1 MPKSRE
7 KGHGV
12 KGSGPPLR
20 EIAISAGM
28 GSAVVLALLTVFA
41 LVMSAQDIPGGL
53 TAPMVT
59 ITLVVGTLAAGYRC
73 GRQLRQNGIVNGA
86 LTGGMMY
93 LVLLAISLT
102 VPRNEVGLL
111 ALYRKMMA
119 DQEYM
124 SFYTLWIITE
134 KEDKHL
140 VGYLYFL
147 GRPSDTEAVELNGFI
162 KPAYRRKG
170 YMTEALNTL
179 RGWAFANK
187 SVTIML
193 AHPQRDDEIFHGLLR
208 KSGFGHWVEHEH
220 EKSPAVEVWCSEK
233 KTRAMVKV
241 GLLLGLGLGVVAGSA
256 FGISRWITALAGGIL
271 GVAVCTVFDV
281 RESRRRY
288 ALLKA
293 EQQKP

>member
-102 VPRNEVGLL
+102 VPGSEVGLL
-111 ALYRKMMA
+111 ALYR
-119 DQEYM
+119 
-124 SFYTLWIITE
+124 
-134 KEDKHL
+134 
-140 VGYLYFL
+140 
-147 GRPSDTEAVELNGFI
+147 
-162 KPAYRRKG
+162 
-170 YMTEALNTL
+170 
-179 RGWAFANK
+179 
-187 SVTIML
+187 
-193 AHPQRDDEIFHGLLR
+193 
-208 KSGFGHWVEHEH
+208 
-220 EKSPAVEVWCSEK
+220 
-233 KTRAMVKV
+233 
-241 GLLLGLGLGVVAGSA
+241 
-256 FGISRWITALAGGIL
+256 
-271 GVAVCTVFDV
+271 
-281 RESRRRY
+281 
-288 ALLKA
+288 
-293 EQQKP
+293 

>member
-53 TAPMVT
+53 TASMVT
-59 ITLVVGTLAAGYRC
+59 TTLVVGTLAAGYRC

-111 ALYRKMMA
+111 AQYKCLLMLGGGAIGCILAVNHRSKVKM
-119 DQEYM
+119 
-124 SFYTLWIITE
+124 SHP
-134 KEDKHL
+134 K
-140 VGYLYFL
+140 
-147 GRPSDTEAVELNGFI
+147 
-162 KPAYRRKG
+162 RR
-170 YMTEALNTL
+170 
-179 RGWAFANK
+179 
-187 SVTIML
+187 
-193 AHPQRDDEIFHGLLR
+193 
-208 KSGFGHWVEHEH
+208 
-220 EKSPAVEVWCSEK
+220 
-233 KTRAMVKV
+233 
-241 GLLLGLGLGVVAGSA
+241 
-256 FGISRWITALAGGIL
+256 
-271 GVAVCTVFDV
+271 
-281 RESRRRY
+281 
-288 ALLKA
+288 
-293 EQQKP
+293 